1 MVPHVSIEDA
11 PTIRQLRK
19 RRRLASEGSSR
30 NGVSM
35 TPDVNVRPKII
46 KKTPKSLSR
55 FKNVASPLGT
65 SPSVVND
72 TVPIEEGTPQ
82 KRKREVEQLM
92 DRTPSKKVKTVKKS
106 PVKLE
111 ESDVQDMAN
120 IEPSPSHPSS
130 INNPSTPA
138 TIDSTT
144 ILGLDSTL
152 PSIELGS
159 LGTKAKIPSQLDFS
173 SSASSTS
180 VPNSPASGGDA
191 NSTDATSVDE
201 DTIVVEPEPMMNRT
215 VSNLRKSRTKLPPPL
230 QQAEDGATIIV
241 GQSTTGSHPAVIQDD
256 NISEMSELS
265 ELPSDFELD
274 DSTLTITSK
283 NMKRK
288 RDMEDEDTTSNKPTK
303 RKKKMESPI
312 IDIDH
317 APAVRIPGDYKLTRS
332 LLAEPESAWINC
344 KICEES
350 FVQKDAYFTRSSCP
364 RCERHSKLYGYIWPK
379 TDREGKHDSEERVL
393 DHREIHRFVDPTEE
407 KEIRKANRA
416 STGSRTATR
425 EVSEAVVQQQEEPT
439 RKSTR
444 RKSART

>member
-1 MVPHVSIEDA
+1 
-11 PTIRQLRK
+11 
-19 RRRLASEGSSR
+19 
-30 NGVSM
+30 M
-35 TPDVNVRPKII
+35 TPEVTVRPKIL

-55 FKNVASPLGT
+55 FKNVASPLGK
-65 SPSVVND
+65 SPSLSNTTPPV
-72 TVPIEEGTPQ
+72 EENTPL

-92 DRTPSKKVKTVKKS
+92 DQTPSKKVKTTKEKS

-111 ESDVQDMAN
+111 EADPQDMTN
-120 IEPSPSHPSS
+120 IEPSPPRPSS
-130 INNPSTPA
+130 IASPSLPA
-138 TIDSTT
+138 STKT
-144 ILGLDSTL
+144 TTLLELDSTL
-152 PSIELGS
+152 PSIESGGS
-159 LGTKAKIPSQLDFS
+159 VLGTKPTAPSQLDFS
-173 SSASSTS
+173 YSVSSASE
-180 VPNSPASGGDA
+180 PDSPASVGDTQ
-191 NSTDATSVDE
+191 STDATSVDE
-201 DTIVVEPEPMMNRT
+201 DTIVVEPEPLMNRT
-215 VSNLRKSRTKLPPPL
+215 VSNLRKVRTKLPAPL

-241 GQSTTGSHPAVIQDD
+241 GQTTTGSHPAVLQDD
-256 NISEMSELS
+256 NISELSELS

-283 NMKRK
+283 KSTKRK
-288 RDMEDEDTTSNKPTK
+288 RQTEDDAITTNKLIK
-303 RKKKMESPI
+303 RKKKMNSPT

-317 APAVRIPGDYKLTRS
+317 APAVRIPGDYNLTS
-332 LLAEPESAWINC
+332 TLLAEPESAWINC

-379 TDREGKHDSEERVL
+379 TDREGKHDTEERVL
-393 DHREIHRFVDPTEE
+393 DHREIHRFVDPAEE

-425 EVSEAVVQQQEEPT
+425 EVSEPVVQEKEESKG